1 MRGVVV
7 EEDRRWV
14 DWTDEEKAVLIDVW
28 SRPEGLKRNLHLF
41 SGRSIDSL
49 KHKARSMGLP
59 PRSTGPANRGGPNE
73 VLILKLL
80 ELRPMDITEVA
91 VKLGIWE
98 RPARFRL
105 KALHAAGKVHIDR
118 YERFS
123 PHGPAARMWALGPGV
138 DAPRPKP
145 IPQAQRQRE
154 LLHRMRRE
162 DPFAYE
168 RLLARKRLMELIRS
182 GRLVKRDPA
191 AAALFGGARS
201 EKASNSVRAQMEAV

>member
-1 MRGVVV
+1 MR
-7 EEDRRWV
+7 
-14 DWTDEEKAVLIDVW
+14 WTKWTEEEKADLIKVW
-28 SRPEGLKRNLHLF
+28 ARPEGLKRYVHLF
-41 SGRSIDSL
+41 NGRSIDSL
-49 KHKARSMGLP
+49 KHKARSMGMP

-105 KALHAAGKVHIDR
+105 NALHAAGKIHIAR

-123 PHGPAARMWALGPGV
+123 DHGPAARMWALGPGV
-138 DAPRPKP
+138 DASRPKP
-145 IPQAQRQRE
+145 IPHTQRQRARVA
-154 LLHRMRRE
+154 RMRRE

-168 RLLARKRLMELIRS
+168 RLLERKRLMESIRS

-191 AAALFGGARS
+191 AAALFGRARS
-201 EKASNSVRAQMEAV
+201 PGASNMPHSRTEAA